1 MHDKF
6 YLIHKIDNTKGM
18 EREDGG
24 FTEGMLFVMLYDQG
38 DAPPPHPPSIQAL
51 AMTNPDC
58 ALSMIAA
65 KTEIKDKKI
74 DKRSNIFNITST
86 YTYRFHAWSH

>member
-38 DAPPPHPPSIQAL
+38 DAPPPPSPFNSSPGYDQPRLCII
-51 AMTNPDC
+51 NDR
-58 ALSMIAA
+58 S
-65 KTEIKDKKI
+65 KNW
-74 DKRSNIFNITST
+74 DKR
-86 YTYRFHAWSH
+86 